1 MSEEVDDDE
10 SGKGV
15 PEGPDV
21 GGITDQFVTS
31 QR

>member
-1 MSEEVDDDE
+1 MSEEVDDVE
-10 SGKGV
+10 SGKGE

-21 GGITDQFVTS
+21 GGTMDEFVTS